1 MAVPSSGEVSLL
13 KLMNELSDDDYDA
26 GEDHNDVS
34 LSDLSDGTVS
44 SINTGNSRSDRPD
57 GENPLAM
64 SEFYSYDH
72 TV

>member
-44 SINTGNSRSDRPD
+44 SINTDNDAADRPD
-57 GENPLAM
+57 GSAPHAM

-72 TV
+72 DV